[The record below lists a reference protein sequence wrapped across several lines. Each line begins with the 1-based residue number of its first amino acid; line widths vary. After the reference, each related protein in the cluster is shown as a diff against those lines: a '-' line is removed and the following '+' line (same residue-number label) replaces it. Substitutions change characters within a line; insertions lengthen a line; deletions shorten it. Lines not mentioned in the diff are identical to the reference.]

1 MQAVSSQTDLS
12 EFVGLPWADK
22 GRGPQGYDCWGL
34 FALVYRKRLAIELP
48 SFSGAY
54 VTAADRDAAAALIAG
69 HQSPWR
75 EIAADAVRPLDGVVM
90 LQGGAPCHVGLVA
103 APGLVLHMVPEG
115 DSVIEPYTTGK
126 LRRRIDGFFR
136 HEACS

>member
-1 MQAVSSQTDLS
+1 MDLS

-34 FALVYRKRLAIELP
+34 LQLVYRRRLAIELP
-48 SFSGAY
+48 DFSEFY
-54 VTAADRDAAAALIAG
+54 VTATDRNAVAAVIAG
-69 HQSPWR
+69 HRSPWR
-75 EIAADAVRPLDGVVM
+75 EIAPDAVCPLDGVIM
-90 LQGGAPCHVGLVA
+90 LEGGAACHVGIVA
-103 APGLVLHMVPEG
+103 SPGFVLHMVPEG

-136 HEACS
+136 HEASA